1 QYIFGSGLIRSPDST
16 GSIPGEGTFINSPFS
31 FLPPFH
37 RLELMSSSSS
47 SSTPLPTPGLPWVEK
62 YRPTDLFD
70 IVGNEPAM
78 QRLRAMAEDRHMPN
92 LLLSGPPGCGKT
104 TSVMC
109 LARALLGTD
118 LVKTAV
124 LELNASDDRGIDVV
138 RNRIKTF
145 AQQKISMPT
154 GGCQQKIVIL
164 DEADSMTEA
173 AQQAMRRT
181 MEIHSA
187 TTRFALACNQSTKII
202 EPIQSRCAIVRFSRL
217 KDSDILYQVKKVA
230 KEEGVDLHDDGLEAL
245 IFTAEGDMRAAL
257 NNLQSTATGFGA
269 VTKENVFKVCDQPQ
283 PGELKKAAFDC
294 VNNNWASAFDRL
306 DKITAQGY
314 SIGDI
319 VGTLERVVRNLA
331 PEEMKEAIKIEFLKE
346 IAMCRLRM
354 AEGLQTRIQ
363 LSGLIAGMCAASD
376 NLHQM
381 QQ

>member
-1 QYIFGSGLIRSPDST
+1 MAST
-16 GSIPGEGTFINSPFS
+16 A
-31 FLPPFH
+31 
-37 RLELMSSSSS
+37 SSSSA
-47 SSTPLPTPGLPWVEK
+47 PAGVGLPWVEK
-62 YRPTDLFD
+62 YRPRDLSD
-70 IVGNEPAM
+70 VVGNEPAM

-109 LARALLGTD
+109 LARALLGDD

-145 AQQKISMPT
+145 AQQKISMPA

-181 MEIHSA
+181 MEIHSS

-202 EPIQSRCAIVRFSRL
+202 EPIQSRCAIVRFTRL
-217 KDSDILYQVKKVA
+217 KDSDICTQVKRVA
-230 KEEGVDLHDDGLEAL
+230 EVERVELRDDGLEAL

-257 NNLQSTATGFGA
+257 NNLQSTATGFGV

-283 PGELKKAAFDC
+283 PGELKQATFDC
-294 VNNNWASAFDRL
+294 VKNDWCSAFDRL
-306 DKITAQGY
+306 NKITTQGY

-319 VGTLERVVRNLA
+319 VGTLERVIRNLA
-331 PEEMKEAIKIEFLKE
+331 PEELNEAMKIEFLKE
-346 IAMCRLRM
+346 IAMCRMRM
-354 AEGLQTRIQ
+354 SEGLQSRVQ
-363 LSGLIAGMCAASD
+363 LSGLVASMCAASD

-381 QQ
+381 QQRGA

>member
-1 QYIFGSGLIRSPDST
+1 MAST
-16 GSIPGEGTFINSPFS
+16 A
-31 FLPPFH
+31 
-37 RLELMSSSSS
+37 SSA
-47 SSTPLPTPGLPWVEK
+47 PAAVVGLPWVEK
-62 YRPTDLFD
+62 YRPRDLTDV
-70 IVGNEPAM
+70 VGNEPAM

-104 TSVMC
+104 TSLSRVLFSVMC
-109 LARALLGTD
+109 LARALLGDD

-145 AQQKISMPT
+145 AQQKISMPA

-181 MEIHSA
+181 MEIHSS

-202 EPIQSRCAIVRFSRL
+202 EPIQSRCAIVRFTRL
-217 KDSDILYQVKKVA
+217 KDSDISTQVKRVAEVEKVQ
-230 KEEGVDLHDDGLEAL
+230 LHDDGLEAL

-257 NNLQSTATGFGA
+257 NNLQSTATGFGV

-283 PGELKKAAFDC
+283 PGELKQATFDC
-294 VNNNWASAFDRL
+294 VKNDWCRAFDRL
-306 DKITAQGY
+306 NKITTQGY

-319 VGTLERVVRNLA
+319 VGTLERVIRNLA
-331 PEEMKEAIKIEFLKE
+331 QPEELSEAMKIEFLKE
-346 IAMCRLRM
+346 IAMCRMRM
-354 AEGLQTRIQ
+354 SEGLQSRVQ
-363 LSGLIAGMCAASD
+363 LSGLVAAVCAASD

-381 QQ
+381 QQRGA